1 MKTLANVL
9 VMLIRVIGL
18 VLLVLGFGFWSRHWY
33 PAVPIHMRLGELL
46 VLLLWVLTGLAMRA
60 RVPLGLIAA
69 AFVWGFLTVYV
80 GMNMNQWLPGP
91 AHEAIRVIHFVIG
104 LGAIGFG
111 EVLGGRIK
119 RSPFLARG

>member
-1 MKTLANVL
+1 
-9 VMLIRVIGL
+9 
-18 VLLVLGFGFWSRHWY
+18 
-33 PAVPIHMRLGELL
+33 
-46 VLLLWVLTGLAMRA
+46 MRA

-104 LGAIGFG
+104 LGTIGFG

-119 RSPFLARG
+119 RSPLLARG